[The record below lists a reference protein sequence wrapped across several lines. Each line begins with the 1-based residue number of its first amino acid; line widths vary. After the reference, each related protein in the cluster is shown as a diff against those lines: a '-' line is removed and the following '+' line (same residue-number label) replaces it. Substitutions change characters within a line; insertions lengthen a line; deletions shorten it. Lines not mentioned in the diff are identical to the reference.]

1 MPSVS
6 KKQHNLMAAVASNP
20 KFAKKTGIPQSVG
33 AEYMKAD
40 KRKSRITQP
49 ALQKVNRR
57 KTAHGAKT
65 KLF

>member
-1 MPSVS
+1 MPAKSPAQ
-6 KKQHNLMAAVASNP
+6 KRFMTAVANNP
-20 KFAKKTGIPQSVG
+20 KFAKKAGVPQSVG
-33 AEYMKAD
+33 AEYMNVD
-40 KRKSRITQP
+40 KRRALRTQP